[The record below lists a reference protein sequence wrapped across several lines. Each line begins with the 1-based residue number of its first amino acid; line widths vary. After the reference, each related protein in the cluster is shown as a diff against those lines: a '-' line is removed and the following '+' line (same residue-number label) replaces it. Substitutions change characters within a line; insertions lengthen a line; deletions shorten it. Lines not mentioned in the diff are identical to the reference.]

1 MSRDKWSDKQKERAA
16 LLFELCPKIK
26 EVYDLTDSLRS
37 VFRSKV
43 TKEVASDKLHCWYK
57 KVAEC
62 TLRELKSARDLI
74 MYREEHILNYF
85 DNRSTNAA
93 AESLNSKLKR
103 FRAQLHGVSDYKF
116 FIRL

>member
-26 EVYDLTDSLRS
+26 EAYDLTDSLRS
-37 VFRSKV
+37 VFRSTV
-43 TKEVASDKLHCWYK
+43 TKEVAIDKIHCWYK

-74 MYREEHILNYF
+74 MYREEYILNYF

>member
-26 EVYDLTDSLRS
+26 EAYDLTDSLRS

-62 TLRELKSARDLI
+62 TLRELKSARDL
-74 MYREEHILNYF
+74 NYF

>member
-26 EVYDLTDSLRS
+26 EAYDLTDSLRS

-74 MYREEHILNYF
+74 MYREEHIF
-85 DNRSTNAA
+85 
-93 AESLNSKLKR
+93 NSKLKR